1 MANISALYEH
11 QIGCRILV
19 QELLLTPDTDEYNDI
34 PASLGDF
41 RSWAENQRP
50 RNQFPRTLGT
60 KVGNGLTGSTLGLG
74 YVSVL
79 KGSHSYSIVRPGY
92 DHALLGHEMGH
103 NFGSGHSDGGVM
115 NASWRRGA
123 RDFFKKIDGG
133 ETSAKKMYN
142 HAKSR
147 LLGTA
152 PLRHQNKFPS
162 QKMILP
168 GHPKIKP

>member
-79 KGSHSYSIVRPGY
+79 KGSHSYSIVRPVRPRPAGTR
-92 DHALLGHEMGH
+92 D
-103 NFGSGHSDGGVM
+103 GSQL
-115 NASWRRGA
+115 WIR
-123 RDFFKKIDGG
+123 
-133 ETSAKKMYN
+133 T
-142 HAKSR
+142 
-147 LLGTA
+147 
-152 PLRHQNKFPS
+152 
-162 QKMILP
+162 
-168 GHPKIKP
+168 